1 VPPSMLLEDLG
12 EGGSA
17 MGRSRRLRGLGA
29 LALLTIVLAA
39 CAPSGVDHVE
49 YAVHH
54 DNVGELVASAD
65 AVVVGRVAQ
74 TSRGRIL
81 DQEDVV
87 YTIMNVE
94 VAVDQTWAGR
104 MPTSA
109 FTIERFGWEQVARRP
124 GWRGWFDFAGERV
137 WRVEGELRLEDGDRG
152 VFFLAGESGSPGWSV
167 LGPEGLYLVDGE
179 VLADTGRADPTVRR
193 VESMSVAELE
203 RAVAEAAAAVRRG
216 ELQPKRP
223 PGG

>member
-1 VPPSMLLEDLG
+1 M
-12 EGGSA
+12 
-17 MGRSRRLRGLGA
+17 RLRRLGA
-29 LALLTIVLAA
+29 LALLTVILAA
-39 CAPSGVDHVE
+39 CATSGVGHVD

-74 TSRGRIL
+74 TSRGRII
-81 DQEDVV
+81 DEEDVV

-94 VAVDQTWAGR
+94 VAVEQTWAGQ

-124 GWRGWFDFAGERV
+124 GWRGWLDFAGERA
-137 WRVEGELRLEDGDRG
+137 WRVEGELRLKEGDRG
-152 VFFLAGESGSPGWSV
+152 VFFLAREPGPPGWSV
-167 LGPEGLYLVDGE
+167 LGPEGLYLVDGLE
-179 VLADTGRADPTVRR
+179 LADTGRADPTVRT
-193 VESMSVAELE
+193 VESMTVVEFE
-203 RAVAEAAAAVRRG
+203 GAVVEAVAAVRRG
-216 ELQPKRP
+216 ELQPKRL

>member
-1 VPPSMLLEDLG
+1 M
-12 EGGSA
+12 
-17 MGRSRRLRGLGA
+17 RLPGLGA
-29 LALLTIVLAA
+29 LALLAVLLAA
-39 CAPSGVDHVE
+39 CGAPPGEAHVD

-74 TSRGRIL
+74 TSRGRII
-81 DQEDVV
+81 DEEDVV

-94 VAVDQTWAGR
+94 VTVEHIWAGR

-124 GWRGWFDFAGERV
+124 GWRGWFDVAGERA
-137 WRVEGELRLEDGDRG
+137 WRVEGELRLKEDDRG
-152 VFFLAGESGSPGWSV
+152 VFFLTREPGPPGWTV
-167 LGPEGLYLVDGE
+167 LGPEGLYLVDGVE
-179 VLADTGRADPTVRR
+179 LADTSRADPTVRT
-193 VESMSVAELE
+193 VESMTVDQLQG
-203 RAVAEAAAAVRRG
+203 AVAESAAAVRRG

-223 PGG
+223 PGS